1 MVVILTPE
9 EQEMELDKKERDI
22 IKQIKERVR

>member
-1 MVVILTPE
+1 MAVILTPE